1 MPGLIEQ
8 HLHPILGA
16 LCLSVEV
23 IAIEDWELPGR
34 TIKAAANRDEY
45 FARLRQADAR
55 LADPKE
61 FLFTWGYH
69 QLWHGPLSRKDLDAV
84 SATRPIVVWHRSAH
98 EFYLNTPAL
107 AALGITKASLEGQGE
122 ASSQFDWE
130 KGHFYEK
137 GLELITRPLLP
148 RMATPERL
156 RDGPGDAGEVPA
168 PERRDHALRA
178 RRPR

>member
-8 HLHPILGA
+8 HLHPLLGA

-34 TIKAAANRDEY
+34 TIKAAANHDEY
-45 FARLRQADAR
+45 FARLRQAEAR
-55 LADPKE
+55 LADPKA

-69 QLWHGPLSRKDLDAV
+69 QLWHGPLSRKDLDAL

-107 AALGITKASLEGQGE
+107 AALGITKASLEGQGTGE
-122 ASSQFDWE
+122 QPVRLGE
-130 KGHFYEK
+130 G
-137 GLELITRPLLP
+137 PLLREGAGADHQAP
-148 RMATPERL
+148 APQ
-156 RDGPGDAGEVPA
+156 DGHARAAARRPGDAGEVPA
-168 PERRDHALRA
+168 PAA
-178 RRPR
+178 A